1 MQRVYEQFSAEVREA
16 ILRNRSG
23 KLSAET
29 DLSRFYIGEEAV
41 RAGLA
46 DSVDRIHLA
55 IARESLSL

>member
-16 ILRNRSG
+16 ILRNRAG
-23 KLSAET
+23 KAGAQT
-29 DLSRFYIGEEAV
+29 DLGRFYIGEEAV

-55 IARESLSL
+55 IAR